1 MEMDNKPASM
11 SMKDYLIRVQS
22 VKMMIGE
29 KVIETIVN
37 HQFTSMAQAMRNNN
51 SVELSG
57 FGKFY
62 FNTKKAIK
70 RLVFL
75 EKKKKDLENTIAS
88 IGVSETKLTKAH
100 TYLKNVILDIEYIK
114 SKTNEPLTNL
124 RGMEEQVDSI
134 EAFEGTDRDSEQG
147 ENGHL

>member
-1 MEMDNKPASM
+1 MEIDNKPNSM

-22 VKMMIGE
+22 VKAMTSE
-29 KVIETIVN
+29 KTIEAVIN
-37 HQFTSMAQAMRNNN
+37 HQFQSASLAMRTNN

-70 RLVFL
+70 RLAVL
-75 EKKKKDLENTIAS
+75 ETKKLNLENIIAS
-88 IGVSETKLTKAH
+88 PESSEAKLTKAH
-100 TYLKNVILDIEYIK
+100 TYLKNVIIDIEYIK
-114 SKTNEPLTNL
+114 SKTNEPFTDL

-134 EAFEGTDRDSEQG
+134 EASEGTD
-147 ENGHL
+147 

>member
-1 MEMDNKPASM
+1 MMEIDNKPNSM

-22 VKMMIGE
+22 VKAMTSE
-29 KVIETIVN
+29 KTIEAVIN
-37 HQFTSMAQAMRNNN
+37 HQFQSASLAMRTNN

-70 RLVFL
+70 RLIVL
-75 EKKKKDLENTIAS
+75 ETKKLNLENIIAS
-88 IGVSETKLTKAH
+88 PESSEAKLIKAH
-100 TYLKNVILDIEYIK
+100 TYLKNVIIDIEYIK
-114 SKTNEPLTNL
+114 SKTNEPFTDL

-134 EAFEGTDRDSEQG
+134 EASEGAD
-147 ENGHL
+147 